1 MKKFL
6 VCLCLLTI
14 FATSQYLLGNT
25 YYISVENGNDENDGF
40 SISAAW
46 KTIEKANSEL
56 QPGDTVYIT
65 AGTYQETIVPNNS
78 GKLNKYIRYSNYQND
93 EVIITGVN
101 YGVDLR
107 NKHFIEI
114 DGLRIKDTTTSW
126 VYMHNSTSTHN
137 IIKNCYMSEV
147 QTGWAGIWMG
157 GSSSDPG
164 ECNYNSFINNT
175 FIGICHPENLVQCS
189 YGSSYNI
196 IEGNSFHYGPHVSLE
211 LQGWGSQV
219 TGNIIRNNSFQN
231 LYHTAINVYNNADG
245 NIIENNY
252 IVDSGENHLENSCG
266 SSRDRNA
273 ERYIHGGIY
282 IGSSDNIVRG
292 NILIN
297 NGCFTIESYSYPK
310 AYNNRVYN
318 NTIYKNYRGL
328 RSATNDDV
336 NGNIIKNNI
345 LYENREF
352 EIRWNVRGNPREN
365 SFISNSVLGAQI
377 YWYPEGYA
385 FILDLQNEY
394 PAYWQANMVANPMF
408 VNEGAR
414 NLHLQATS
422 PLIDSGAFLTVTTNS
437 GGSTSMQVDDASYFS
452 DGFGIVPG
460 DTIQL
465 EGETQTARILSI
477 NSNTNTLI
485 LDTTMF
491 WSSGQG
497 ISLQYSGYRP
507 DIGAYEYESTL
518 IPMSVNINASPSTGY
533 SPLDVNF
540 TASTSG
546 GTSPYTFSWDFG
558 DGSTSSDQNPSH
570 TYSEAGDYPVIL
582 SVTDNNNEQDTA
594 SLNISVSQQVVA
606 MQATANASPA
616 SGTLP
621 FLVEFTADAT
631 GGVSPYTYS
640 WDFGDGSSS
649 SEQNPTHT
657 YTSAGDYTAL
667 LTVTDSLANEASA
680 SVNIRAAENIPPLE
694 VSANATP
701 SSGIAPLAVSFTGNA
716 SGGVEPYTYSWDFG
730 DGSSST
736 LQNPSHTY
744 SQSGNFTAKLTVIDN
759 QDTEESETTTISVT
773 AETAETQLSISAVT
787 DLPAPGWGGTTEPQ
801 TGNHS
806 FITGESVNIS
816 ANPNKDYRFAKWT
829 GDISSNQAYE
839 ENISLTMDQNKNI
852 QAHFY
857 TRCGDVNGDLKI
869 TPTDAQRVFELFLG
883 LIPNATEAQLEN
895 ADVNTDGTPS
905 APKVTP
911 SDAQAIF
918 EKFLGI
924 NELPGDCS
932 CKSRAA
938 TSQKE
943 TFEQI
948 NSFPGQEAVI
958 KINDVILVPGE
969 EVVVPLILC
978 GTCTLKAFGFDLSFP
993 PEILEFICTESA
1005 PFSSDLVQIH
1015 ANQIAD
1021 GVIRAGGYSKK
1032 PVSVNSEKTL
1042 INLVFKVRKN
1052 SGSPSS
1058 LQIINKFDDFQHLT
1072 FEGGRLVFLDQTI

>member
-1 MKKFL
+1 MRKIIITLISFIFFVSPIL
-6 VCLCLLTI
+6 AGTI
-14 FATSQYLLGNT
+14 YYVDAT
-25 YYISVENGNDENDGF
+25 EGNDSNNG
-40 SISAAW
+40 SSPAYAW
-46 KTIEKANSEL
+46 KTINRVNNSWALINPGDQILLKRGEEFIGTRLSIEKGGSEL
-56 QPGDTVYIT
+56 NPLVIGAYGEGENPIISNSPGGIGCWEDNLSYINI
-65 AGTYQETIVPNNS
+65 Q
-78 GKLNKYIRYSNYQND
+78 
-93 EVIITGVN
+93 
-101 YGVDLR
+101 DL
-107 NKHFIEI
+107 
-114 DGLRIKDTTTSW
+114 
-126 VYMHNSTSTHN
+126 
-137 IIKNCYMSEV
+137 IIKNITEAQAISIRAEGLSHITISRCDIDKVDYN
-147 QTGWAGIWMG
+147 GILIEKVDTYLIEDCNISNCINSG
-157 GSSSDPG
+157 IVILGSLTHQAANG
-164 ECNYNSFINNT
+164 
-175 FIGICHPENLVQCS
+175 
-189 YGSSYNI
+189 
-196 IEGNSFHYGPHVSLE
+196 
-211 LQGWGSQV
+211 
-219 TGNIIRNNSFQN
+219 IIRNNTIYNITDNDGITLHQN
-231 LYHTAINVYNNADG
+231 AQGDDIGPNH
-245 NIIENNY
+245 NIINNLAY
-252 IVDSGENHLENSCG
+252 NCREQGVDITSGTHVTARNNETFNNGDSGIL
-266 SSRDRNA
+266 
-273 ERYIHGGIY
+273 
-282 IGSSDNIVRG
+282 IGHYVDNIWIDKHYSHDELKDGIIIEKSSNVKVTSSIIYNATRHSITMGDSMG
-292 NILIN
+292 NGEPCTNFEL
-297 NGCFTIESYSYPK
+297 
-310 AYNNRVYN
+310 YN
-318 NTIYKNYRGL
+318 NTITH
-328 RSATNDDV
+328 TNTAP
-336 NGNIIKNNI
+336 IIDIYSGTQNVYFKNNI
-345 LYENREF
+345 IISSLYDNPGCF
-352 EIRWNVRGNPREN
+352 VRYLAGKTPQNTNSNFNNNIWWRPDGNSTLWYDSEQGKYDFSTWQSYYN
-365 SFISNSVLGAQI
+365 QGQGSFFTDPLLESD
-377 YWYPEGYA
+377 Y
-385 FILDLQNEY
+385 
-394 PAYWQANMVANPMF
+394 
-408 VNEGAR
+408 
-414 NLHLQATS
+414 HLQ
-422 PLIDSGAFLTVTTNS
+422 P
-437 GGSTSMQVDDASYFS
+437 Y
-452 DGFGIVPG
+452 
-460 DTIQL
+460 
-465 EGETQTARILSI
+465 
-477 NSNTNTLI
+477 
-485 LDTTMF
+485 
-491 WSSGQG
+491 SSGIDTGTDVGLTSDFEGNLVPQG
-497 ISLQYSGYRP
+497 YGP
-507 DIGAYEYESTL
+507 DIGAYEYTAVSPL
-518 IPMSVNINASPSTGY
+518 QADLNGSPSSGYAPLSVTFTG
-533 SPLDVNF
+533 S
-540 TASTSG
+540 ASG
-546 GTSPYTFSWDFG
+546 GTSPYTYSWDFG
-558 DGSTSSDQNPSH
+558 DGSTSSDQNPAYTFSA
-570 TYSEAGDYPVIL
+570 AGDYPVIL

-594 SLNISVSQQVVA
+594 YLNISVSQQVVA

-616 SGTLP
+616 SGTVP
-621 FLVEFTADAT
+621 FLVNFTADAT

-694 VSANATP
+694 ISANATP

-759 QDTEESETTTISVT
+759 QDTEESESTTISVT

-806 FITGESVNIS
+806 FTIAESANIS

-839 ENISLTMDQNKNI
+839 ENISLTMEQNKNI

-958 KINDVILVPGE
+958 KINDIKLIPGE
-969 EVVVPLILC
+969 KVVVPVIIS
-978 GTCTLKAFGFDLSFP
+978 GAYSLKAFGFDLSYP

-1021 GVIRAGGYSKK
+1021 GVIRAGGYSIK

-1058 LQIINKFDDFQHLT
+1058 LQIINKFDDFQNLT
-1072 FEGGRLVFLDQTI
+1072 FKGGRLIFSEKKKTKKVKYFQVKRSE